1 MAISLGISWNF
12 SHRNGHAGC
21 LQLAVL
27 GDKASK
33 YWFRKKK
40 WMSALI
46 ERIAKAT
53 YHQRFDTTPFGVFA
67 DRAIGRVKNLRADEV
82 AA

>member
-1 MAISLGISWNF
+1 MARYMLSPDDYDGHLSGYLPELESPERPRWLFSLD
-12 SHRNGHAGC
+12 
-21 LQLAVL
+21 VL

-53 YHQRFDTTPFGVFA
+53 YHQRFDTTPFGFS
-67 DRAIGRVKNLRADEV
+67 
-82 AA
+82 